1 MSNVFRAGPVLD
13 PTLERL
19 LGNGSD
25 SMSDVERR
33 AKELFPDTT
42 PIVWECDASSFNF
55 SYVSQQAETLL
66 GYPRQDWLEP
76 MFWAA
81 HVVHDEDRDDA
92 VAYCSLATK
101 KRRDHMFE
109 YRAMSKDGRLVWL
122 SDYVKVIP
130 GPDGLPARLRGAMFD
145 ITAEKMNRAVAAA
158 RRQFPTTEE
167 LMSV

>member
-13 PTLERL
+13 PTLEQL
-19 LGNGSD
+19 LGDGSET
-25 SMSDVERR
+25 MTGVESR
-33 AKELFPDTT
+33 AKDLFPTDT

-55 SYVSQQAETLL
+55 SFVSSRAEDLL

-76 MFWAA
+76 LFWAK
-81 HVVHDEDRDDA
+81 HVVHEEDRDEA
-92 VAYCSLATK
+92 VAYCTLATK

-130 GPDGLPARLRGAMFD
+130 GPDGNPARLRGAMFD
-145 ITAEKMNRAVAAA
+145 ITPEKLGPRAGE
-158 RRQFPTTEE
+158 RHRQSPSRDE
-167 LMSV
+167 LASV